1 MIRVNNLKLR
11 VGEAEER
18 LPILAAKAL
27 KVRESEIEKV
37 TLVKKSVDA
46 RDKGDIFYV
55 CAVKVQVK
63 GDEKR
68 VVERAKNTNVMLE
81 KEEEAFSIPQ
91 IGSAGVRP
99 VVVGLGPA
107 GLFAALVLARAGMRP
122 LVLERGREVE
132 KRRRDVETFWA
143 GGAFDPVSNVQF
155 GEGGAGTFSDGK
167 LNSGISSPWCRY
179 VLETMASF
187 GAPKEILY
195 QAKPHIGT
203 DNLTE
208 MVRAIR
214 MEIVRLG
221 GEVRFE
227 TKLCGVK
234 TEKGKISGITIETN
248 GQREELAA
256 EQVILACGHSARDT
270 FSMLKNAGAEMVRK
284 PFSIGARIEHR
295 QEDISFAQYGKMWTR
310 LPAADYKLSCHL
322 KSGRA
327 VYTFCM
333 CPGGQVVAA
342 ASEEGGVVTNGMS
355 LFARDG
361 ENANAALLCSVEPED
376 FGGDD
381 VLAGVEFQRKY
392 ERLAYELGGRTFRA
406 PAQTVGD
413 FMQGC
418 ASTSLGRVMPTYRPG
433 VVLSDLTKCLPGFAV
448 EALKEALPIFDRKI
462 RGYADENALLTGVE
476 TRSSSPVRILRGE
489 SLQSNIAGL
498 FPCGEGAGYAGG
510 ILSAAVDGI
519 RCADAVIRG
528 GK

>member
-11 VGEAEER
+11 LGEPEER
-18 LPILAAKAL
+18 LRFLTAKVL
-27 KVRESEIEKV
+27 KVKESDIAEL

-46 RDKGDIFYV
+46 RDKGDIFFV
-55 CAVKVQVK
+55 CAVKVAVK
-63 GDEKR
+63 GDEGR
-68 VVERAKNTNVMLE
+68 IISAAKNKNAIIE
-81 KEEEAFSIPQ
+81 KEEEVFSVPH
-91 IGSAGVRP
+91 IGVRKVRP

-107 GLFAALVLARAGMRP
+107 GLFAALVLAKAGMRP
-122 LVLERGREVE
+122 LVLERGREVST
-132 KRRRDVETFWA
+132 RRNDVEKFWN
-143 GGAFDPVSNVQF
+143 GGAFDPISNVQF

-179 VLETMASF
+179 VLEAMAHF

-208 MVRAIR
+208 MVKNIR
-214 MEIVRLG
+214 NEIVALG

-227 TKLCGVK
+227 AQMVGVK
-234 TEKGKISGITIETN
+234 AENGRICGITVETK
-248 GQREELAA
+248 GQKEEISA
-256 EQVILACGHSARDT
+256 EKIILACGHSARDT
-270 FSMLKNAGAEMVRK
+270 FLMLKNAGAKMVRK
-284 PFSIGARIEHR
+284 PFSIGARIEHK
-295 QEDISFAQYGKMWTR
+295 QEDISFSQYGKAWTK

-322 KSGRA
+322 ASGRS

-342 ASEEGGVVTNGMS
+342 ASEIGGVVTNGMS

-381 VLAGVEFQRKY
+381 VLSGVEFQRKY
-392 ERLAYELGGRTFRA
+392 ERLAFELGGRTFKA

-418 ASTSLGRVMPTYRPG
+418 ASTSLGKVKPTYRPG
-433 VVLSDLTKCLPGFAV
+433 IVLSDLKKCLPGFAA
-448 EALKEALPIFDRKI
+448 EAIREALPIFDRKI
-462 RGYADENALLTGVE
+462 HGYADENALLTGVE
-476 TRSSSPVRILRGE
+476 TRSSSPVRIVRGE
-489 SLQSNIAGL
+489 NCQSNLGGL

-519 RCADAVIRG
+519 RCAEALM
-528 GK
+528 KSE